1 MNKLIRNTYYTQNT
15 SKQVLKFIYD
25 KIQTKMILGYYF
37 RKKILVFIFFYA
49 NIKFL
54 KA

>member
-1 MNKLIRNTYYTQNT
+1 MNKLILNPYYTQNKPT
-15 SKQVLKFIYD
+15 PVLNFICD

-37 RKKILVFIFFYA
+37 RKKIFVYITSYA
-49 NIKFL
+49 NVKFL